1 MRKNKPNKYKALKEC
16 VDGITFDSR
25 KEARRYRD
33 LKLLEAAG
41 EISNI
46 ELQPNY
52 PLSIL
57 QPNGTYLDVKIRSAG
72 YPNGRRASYTADFR
86 YQDKRSGRQIV
97 EDVKGMD
104 TTASRLRR
112 AVVEAI
118 YGIEIGLI

>member
-1 MRKNKPNKYKALKEC
+1 VKRRKYRNVKEV

-25 KEARRYRD
+25 KEAARYRQ
-33 LKLLEAAG
+33 LKLLDAAG
-41 EISNI
+41 EIANI
-46 ELQPNY
+46 ELQPKY
-52 PLSIL
+52 PLIVL
-57 QPNGTYLDVKIRSAG
+57 QRDGTYLDVKIRSAG
-72 YPNGRRASYTADFR
+72 YPNGRRATYKADFR

-118 YGIEIGLI
+118 YGIEITLL